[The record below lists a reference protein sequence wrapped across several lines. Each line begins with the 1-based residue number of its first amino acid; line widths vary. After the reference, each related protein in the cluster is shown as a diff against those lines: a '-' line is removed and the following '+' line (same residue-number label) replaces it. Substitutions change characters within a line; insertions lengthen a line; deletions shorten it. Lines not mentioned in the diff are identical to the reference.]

1 MFRIIK
7 ADTRFD
13 FMGQAPVF
21 AKVSIG
27 LFLAALVYIFG
38 VGMKFGLDF
47 SGGHEVL
54 LQFDKPVSVR
64 EVRDGLQGLPVGD
77 TSVQSFEIPDSTKT
91 HFLVRVQRAET
102 LDEAQL
108 ASVEGA
114 FKTKYGEH
122 VKGLGYNKEIGNV
135 LDVEFTA
142 TATASGA
149 DTSTVTIAS
158 LIESKGFRVRNVKQ
172 IGRADQT
179 LFSVTLRGVDTK
191 LVEALTSLDP
201 SVHAVRVEFVGP
213 TVGKQLRDD
222 GILAV
227 LYALLCI
234 LIYIALRFD
243 FFFGPGAVV
252 CLFHDA
258 IITVAILGL
267 IGHEFSLATIAG
279 LLTLVGYSINDTIVV
294 FDRIRETV
302 SRVQG
307 QGLAEILNRAINETL
322 GRTLMTSLT
331 TLVACICLMV
341 FGRSTVLFDFGLIMG
356 IGVVVGTYSSI
367 YVAAPMF
374 RVLRERFGPK
384 DPRTVT
390 KAKSAAGAPAK
401 SGA

>member
-7 ADTRFD
+7 EGTRFD
-13 FMGQAPVF
+13 FMGQAGLF
-21 AKVSIG
+21 GKVSIG
-27 LFLAALVYIFG
+27 LVLASLVYIFG
-38 VGMKFGLDF
+38 VGLTFGLDF

-54 LQFDKPVSVR
+54 LEFDKPVSVR
-64 EVRDGLQGLPVGD
+64 EVREKLQGLPVGD
-77 TSVQSFEIPDSTKT
+77 TSVQSFEIPDSSKT
-91 HFLVRVQRAET
+91 HYLVRVQRAET

-122 VKGLGYNKEIGNV
+122 WKGLGYNKEIGNV
-135 LDVEFTA
+135 LDVEFTS
-142 TATASGA
+142 TATKAGV
-149 DTSTVTIAS
+149 DTSTVTIVGM
-158 LIESKGFRVRNVKQ
+158 IEAQGFGVRNAKQ

-179 LFSVTLRGVDTK
+179 LFSIMLRGVDTK
-191 LVEALTSLDP
+191 LVEALTPLDP

-243 FFFGPGAVV
+243 FFFGPGAVS

-307 QGLAEILNRAINETL
+307 QGLAEILNRAVNETL
-322 GRTLMTSLT
+322 GRTVMTSLT
-331 TLVACICLMV
+331 TLVACVCLMV

-367 YVAAPMF
+367 YVASPMF
-374 RVLRERFGPK
+374 MILRERFGPR
-384 DPRTVT
+384 DPRAVA
-390 KAKSAAGAPAK
+390 KAKSAPSATAK